1 MRHVIIGAGEA
12 GLRAAARL
20 RAAGEDEIILLNG
33 EEVSPYERP
42 ALSKPREGEFSRPI
56 QVDLAGVNVRSEAVA
71 VYIDRAAQRVV
82 LNDGSS
88 IPYDRLL
95 IATGARP
102 RQLAC
107 SAERPV
113 LELRTIKDAR
123 QIYDDIASK
132 KRAVIVGAGLIGL
145 ELAAEFRRRG
155 IQVTVVEG
163 ASRAMGRAV
172 PPEVAAILVARHV
185 AEGVAFHFNRT
196 IREVTLDVVKLD
208 DGTALP
214 CDLVVSAIGVEPNS
228 ELAQAAGL
236 QCANGIVTTST
247 LQTSD
252 ELIFAAGDCAAVDH
266 PRYGIARFE
275 TWRNAVDQGAFA
287 ADAMLGSQQE
297 FLRLP
302 WFWSD
307 HYELGIQGVGLH
319 RTNTEAVS
327 RELPDGGFLQFEI
340 DGDGT
345 LQAAFGV
352 GPGNL
357 VAKEIRLAEMLIEK
371 HAVVPPENL
380 ADSLYALKSALKA
393 A

>member
-20 RAAGEDEIILLNG
+20 QAAGEDRITLLNG
-33 EEVSPYERP
+33 EDVSPYERP
-42 ALSKPREGEFSRPI
+42 ALSKPKDGEFSCPI
-56 QVDLAGVNVRSEAVA
+56 QVDLSGMNVCSEAVA
-71 VYIDRAAQRVV
+71 VYIDRATRHVV
-82 LNDGSS
+82 LKDGRSV
-88 IPYDRLL
+88 PYDRLL

-102 RQLAC
+102 RRLAYR
-107 SAERPV
+107 AQKPV
-113 LELRTIKDAR
+113 LELRTINDAR
-123 QIYDDIASK
+123 RIYDEIASK

-155 IQVTVVEG
+155 IHVAIIEG
-163 ASRAMGRAV
+163 ASRALGRAV
-172 PPEVAAILVARHV
+172 PPEIAAVLVARHV
-185 AEGVAFHFNRT
+185 AEGVVFHFNRT
-196 IREVTLDVVKLD
+196 IREIAVDHVELD

-214 CDLVVSAIGVEPNS
+214 FDLVVSAIGVEPNV
-228 ELAQAAGL
+228 EIAKAAGL
-236 QCANGIVTTST
+236 QCANGILTTST
-247 LQTSD
+247 LRTSD

-266 PRYGIARFE
+266 PRYGIVRFE

-297 FLRLP
+297 FVRLP

-319 RTNTEAVS
+319 RPNTETV
-327 RELPDGGFLQFEI
+327 RRKLPDGGFLQFEI
-340 DGDGT
+340 DGDGA